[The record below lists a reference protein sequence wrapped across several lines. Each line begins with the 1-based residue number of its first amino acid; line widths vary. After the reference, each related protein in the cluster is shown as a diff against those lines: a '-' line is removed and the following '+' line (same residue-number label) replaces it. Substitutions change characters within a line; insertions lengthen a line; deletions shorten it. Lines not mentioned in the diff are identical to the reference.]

1 VSRLN
6 SSSEKRET
14 GSNSSRIEY
23 QKKELSNLERL
34 EEASDYE
41 DYFYGILMK
50 LSSEYKTSI
59 IEFLNMDIFE
69 FLRIARIAIKIQK
82 SYNEDTTKTKTE
94 NVASFDQ
101 IKSIQ
106 SSLI

>member
-1 VSRLN
+1 
-6 SSSEKRET
+6 
-14 GSNSSRIEY
+14 
-23 QKKELSNLERL
+23 
-34 EEASDYE
+34 
-41 DYFYGILMK
+41 MK

-59 IEFLNMDIFE
+59 TEFLDMDIFE

-82 SYNEDTTKTKTE
+82 SYNEETTQVETNK
-94 NVASFDQ
+94 VASFDQ